1 MKPEIP
7 EYVKDSRV
15 NRNKT
20 KPKPK
25 SKSNSQWDY
34 EKVKI
39 PYKREKSNKRGHDD
53 YLY

>member
-7 EYVKDSRV
+7 EYIKDSRV

-20 KPKPK
+20 KPSK
-25 SKSNSQWDY
+25 SKSHSQWDSD
-34 EKVKI
+34 KVKV